1 LSKNVHPAHTDPK
14 IDIEKGK
21 PQKLPA
27 PGKRGFTLLNEEPHL
42 IRAK

>member
-1 LSKNVHPAHTDPK
+1 LSKNVNPAHTDPK

-21 PQKLPA
+21 PQKPPS
-27 PGKRGFTLLNEEPHL
+27 PGGREFTLLNEEPHL